1 MKNKSW
7 TEGAIKRKEY
17 LDKREGLASDM
28 EVLVEEIAKLPPGQL
43 KKILTDPVIT
53 VLNKYGITFE

>member
-7 TEGAIKRKEY
+7 TKGAIKRKEY
-17 LDKREGLASDM
+17 LDKREDIASDM

-53 VLNKYGITFE
+53 ILSKYGIVIE